1 MGNAMSILKGSLK
14 TRVHAYPQE
23 LASFI
28 FDLLRDPLV
37 MERLR
42 ADGIDPA
49 VQLPER
55 AVLEQVIS
63 VCYQAS
69 LLREEE
75 RPIMFR
81 LIISAPEIFPAHEGP
96 PTGLQPL
103 TFARTRPFNEYELH
117 RLSPAVDFS
126 RMLVGVCIDQKN
138 MPQIWG
144 IINSGTRWMQEVRGG
159 RKTCPPLPS
168 CPVIYVTGPGQISV
182 SIGAKVIASLNC
194 GQINFPSLNVFA
206 ARWLTESFASVRSE
220 MRTLHAEARA
230 ESEKPW
236 ATLDPE
242 FGRIVAQ
249 QVVRRIISVISNSR
263 HGGML
268 IYLPPEMSPDPMV
281 ENPYISI
288 KYPFCEDEPRQRFRT
303 LMLRIMNTSAELL
316 GDANAP
322 EKVIGWEDYVTCQRE
337 EIALL
342 DEAIFD
348 LAHFIASLS
357 AIDGAVVMTKRA
369 DLLGFGGLILGDID
383 KVQTVARALDTEGDL
398 IETELSEG
406 VGTRHRAAYRL
417 CHELHDAHAIVIS
430 QDGNVRFVKWHN
442 GSVTYWDH
450 APTGIPR

>member
-1 MGNAMSILKGSLK
+1 MPILMK

-23 LASFI
+23 LVSFI
-28 FDLLRDPLV
+28 FDLLKDPLF

-49 VQLPER
+49 VQLPAR

-81 LIISAPEIFPAHEGP
+81 LIIGGPEIFPAHEGP

-103 TFARTRPFNEYELH
+103 TFARTRPFNEYELR
-117 RLSPAVDFS
+117 RLGPAVDFS
-126 RMLVGVCIDQKN
+126 RMLVGVCLDQKN

-144 IINSGTRWMQEVRGG
+144 IIHSGIRWMQELRGG

-168 CPVIYVTGPGQISV
+168 CPVMYVTGPGQISV
-182 SIGAKVIASLNC
+182 SIGPKVIASLN
-194 GQINFPSLNVFA
+194 GGRINFPSLNVFV
-206 ARWLTESFASVRSE
+206 ARWLTESFASIRSE
-220 MRTLHAEARA
+220 MRALHAAARA

-242 FGRIVAQ
+242 FGKIVAQ
-249 QVVRRIISVISNSR
+249 QVVRRIISVISNSC

-268 IYLPPEMSPDPMV
+268 VYLPPDLSPDLMV

-288 KYPFCEDEPRQRFRT
+288 KYPFCEGEPHQRFRT

-316 GDANAP
+316 GDTNAP

-342 DEAIFD
+342 DEAIFE

-383 KVQTVARALDTEGDL
+383 KVQTVARALDTEGEL

-442 GSVTYWDH
+442 GSVTYWDQ
-450 APTGIPR
+450 APTGIPL

>member
-1 MGNAMSILKGSLK
+1 MPSLTGGLK

-23 LASFI
+23 LVSFI
-28 FDLLRDPLV
+28 FDLLKDPFF

-42 ADGIDPA
+42 ADGIDPV

-81 LIISAPEIFPAHEGP
+81 LIICLPETLPAHEGP

-103 TFARTRPFNEYELH
+103 TFARTRPFNEYEVH
-117 RLSPAVDFS
+117 RLGPAVDFS
-126 RMLVGVCIDQKN
+126 RMLVGVCLDQQNK
-138 MPQIWG
+138 PQIWG

-159 RKTCPPLPS
+159 RKTCSPLPA
-168 CPVIYVTGPGQISV
+168 CPLIYVTGPGQISV
-182 SIGAKVIASLNC
+182 SLGPQVIASLNG
-194 GQINFPSLNVFA
+194 GQINCPSLNVFA
-206 ARWLTESFASVRSE
+206 AHWLTESFASVRSE
-220 MRTLHAEARA
+220 MRALHAEARA
-230 ESEKPW
+230 KSEKPW

-242 FGRIVAQ
+242 FGKIIAQ
-249 QVVRRIISVISNSR
+249 QAVRRIISVIRNSC

-268 IYLPPEMSPDPMV
+268 VYLPPEMSPDLVV
-281 ENPYISI
+281 ENRYISI

-303 LMLRIMNTSAELL
+303 LMLRIMNVSAELL

-348 LAHFIASLS
+348 LAHFIGSLS

-369 DLLGFGGLILGDID
+369 DLLGFGGVILGDID
-383 KVQTVARALDTEGDL
+383 KVQMVARALDTEGDR
-398 IETELSEG
+398 IEMELSEG

-417 CHELHDAHAIVIS
+417 CHELHDAFAIVIS

-442 GSVTYWDH
+442 GSVTYWDQ
-450 APTGIPR
+450 APTGMPR